1 MTAKLTLPAFAA
13 YGIELEYAIVDA
25 QSLDVR
31 PSADA
36 LLRTFAGHGVAGV
49 ERDGIGWSN
58 ELVAHVAEVKNVA
71 PTPRL
76 DALAVAF
83 QRDIGA
89 ANEALAALNARLM
102 PTGMHPWMSPRAE
115 TVVWPHEGAEI
126 YRAFDRIFDCR
137 RHGWAN
143 IQAMHVNLPF
153 AGDGEFAR
161 LHAAVRLL
169 LPLIPALA
177 ASSPF
182 RDGEPTGL
190 LDSRLDAYCGHAAAV
205 PAVSGEVIPDTI
217 ESRADYETRILEPIY
232 RQIAPHDR
240 DGLLQHEW
248 LNARGAI
255 ARFDRDALE
264 VRLADTQECP
274 QADLA
279 VAAALAAVARMLYR
293 ETGSSLAQQQA
304 VPTATLRATLAA
316 CIRDADDARV
326 DDPML
331 LAALGLRGERRAAAI
346 WERLLDASATD
357 DAWWRPDVAYTL
369 ERGTLARRILR
380 ATGPTPTRATLA
392 DVYRRLCE
400 CLASGTR
407 FE

>member
-25 QSLDVR
+25 QTLDVR

-36 LLRTFAGHGVAGV
+36 LLRAFAGHDAAGV

-58 ELVAHVAEVKNVA
+58 ELVAHVAEVKNVV

-76 DALAVAF
+76 DALAGAF
-83 QRDIGA
+83 QREIAA
-89 ANEALAALNARLM
+89 ANDALAGLGARLM
-102 PTGMHPWMSPRAE
+102 PTGMHPWMAPRAE
-115 TVVWPHEGAEI
+115 TVLWPHEGSGI
-126 YRAFDRIFDCR
+126 YRAFDRVFDCR

-153 AGDGEFAR
+153 AGDAEFAR

-182 RDGEPTGL
+182 RDGKPTGL
-190 LDSRLDAYCGHAAAV
+190 LDSRLDAYCRHAAAV
-205 PAVSGEVIPDTI
+205 PAVSGEVIPDTVA
-217 ESRADYETRILEPIY
+217 SRADYEARILEPMY
-232 RQIAPHDR
+232 RQIAPHDP

-274 QADLA
+274 RADVAL
-279 VAAALAAVARMLYR
+279 AAALAAVARMLYR

-304 VPTATLRATLAA
+304 VPTAMLRATLAA

-326 DDPML
+326 DDALL
-331 LAALGLRGERRAAAI
+331 LAALGLQGERRAGDV
-346 WERLLDASATD
+346 WERLLDVSAAA
-357 DAWWRPDVAYTL
+357 DAWWRPEVAFTL

-380 ATGPTPTRATLA
+380 AAGPEPTRARLA
-392 DVYRRLCE
+392 DVYRCLCA
-400 CLASGTR
+400 CLAGGTR